1 MAKIGNWGSYIRFET
16 SNRKVLTFDG
26 FKREL
31 SVRTSKHSLVNGGEK
46 LEFGGRA
53 LQTVSFSMTLNAML
67 GVRPRIIET
76 RLIRYMNQGMV
87 APLVIGGR
95 IILRQA
101 IITKMS
107 ESYDIVMRRGEVAKM
122 TINVTMSEYN

>member
-31 SVRTSKHSLVNGGEK
+31 SVRTSKHSLVNGGE
-46 LEFGGRA
+46 
-53 LQTVSFSMTLNAML
+53 
-67 GVRPRIIET
+67 
-76 RLIRYMNQGMV
+76 
-87 APLVIGGR
+87 
-95 IILRQA
+95 ILRQA